1 MAKISAGSDVI
12 AQNVQTVVRL
22 VAMRRRD
29 SHGNLHS
36 LDQVANRP
44 VAAVLPQRQP
54 SAPPLDHGDFR
65 AHFVSSGP
73 TGHARLPVP
82 AREERGE
89 CSDAATQTDAAW
101 EAPPPY
107 SVRDVTPGAPGPSDA
122 LGRANAL

>member
-1 MAKISAGSDVI
+1 MTRISAGSDVI
-12 AQNVQTVVRL
+12 AQNVQTFVQL

-44 VAAVLPQRQP
+44 VAAVLPRRQP

-65 AHFVSSGP
+65 ADFVSSGP
-73 TGHARLPVP
+73 AGHARLPDP
-82 AREERGE
+82 AREGREGR
-89 CSDAATQTDAAW
+89 SDAATQTDAGW
-101 EAPPPY
+101 EGPPPY

-122 LGRANAL
+122 PWRANAL